1 MPKGAH
7 HLDLRGPHPADP
19 PDVSACRAQEERIM
33 LGWLQEFER
42 EQQQQL

>member
-1 MPKGAH
+1 M
-7 HLDLRGPHPADP
+7 DLRGPHPADP

-42 EQQQQL
+42 EQQQL